1 MFSFEKKLART
12 VTDLSSASN
21 PQNPTGTVLSKSF
34 LQSIVD
40 IAKPRNIIIHCDEV
54 YRPLFHGLSD
64 DEYPPPIL
72 SFGYHNVLATSS
84 LSKAYSLAGIRV
96 GWIASRNPDIIER
109 CSTVRDYT
117 TISVSHLDQCVA
129 AHALGPLTRPHLIA
143 RNLRLAQTNADMLDA
158 FVREHS
164 SHLAWIRPLAGTTA
178 LIKVSKEGRL
188 VQAEEFCKVLQE
200 RTGVMLLP
208 ADKGF
213 GPQFKGFVRIG
224 YVNDTELMREGLQ
237 ELGRFLETGFSDV
250 SLHS

>member
-1 MFSFEKKLART
+1 
-12 VTDLSSASN
+12 
-21 PQNPTGTVLSKSF
+21 VLSKSF
-34 LQSIVD
+34 LQSIVN

-54 YRPLFHGLSD
+54 YRPLFHGLPE
-64 DEYPPPIL
+64 DEHPPSIL
-72 SFGYHNVLATSS
+72 SFGYCNVLATSS

-129 AHALGPLTRPHLIA
+129 AYALGSLTRPHLIA
-143 RNLRLAQTNADMLDA
+143 RNLLLAQTNADMLDA

-164 SHLAWIRPLAGTTA
+164 RYLSWVRPLAGTTA
-178 LIKVSKEGRL
+178 LIKVSRNGKL
-188 VQAEEFCKVLQE
+188 VQAEELCKVLQDK
-200 RTGVMLLP
+200 TGVMLLP

-224 YVNDTELMREGLQ
+224 YVNTTDVMRRGLQ
-237 ELGRFLETGFSDV
+237 EWGRFLDTGFPDV
-250 SLHS
+250 PLHS

>member
-1 MFSFEKKLART
+1 M
-12 VTDLSSASN
+12 
-21 PQNPTGTVLSKSF
+21 LSKSF
-34 LQSIVD
+34 LQRIID
-40 IAKPRNIIIHCDEV
+40 IAKPRNIIVHCDEV

-64 DEYPPPIL
+64 EEYPPSIL

-129 AHALGPLTRPHLIA
+129 AYALDSPTRPHLIA
-143 RNLRLAQTNADMLDA
+143 RNLRLAQTNAEMLDA
-158 FVREHS
+158 FVKEHND
-164 SHLAWIRPLAGTTA
+164 HLTWTRPLAGTTA
-178 LIKVSKEGRL
+178 LIKVTRDGQI

-200 RTGVMLLP
+200 KTGVMLLP

-224 YVNDTELMREGLQ
+224 YVNDTDVMSRGLREW
-237 ELGRFLETGFSDV
+237 GRFLETGFSEV
-250 SLHS
+250 PLHS

>member
-1 MFSFEKKLART
+1 
-12 VTDLSSASN
+12 
-21 PQNPTGTVLSKSF
+21 VLSKSF
-34 LQSIVD
+34 LQSIIN

-54 YRPLFHGLSD
+54 YRPLFHGLPEN
-64 DEYPPPIL
+64 EYPPSIL
-72 SFGYHNVLATSS
+72 SLGYHNVLATSS

-129 AHALGPLTRPHLIA
+129 AYALGSPTRPHLIA
-143 RNLRLAQTNADMLDA
+143 RNLRLAQSNADMLDA

-164 SHLAWIRPLAGTTA
+164 SHLSWTRPLAGTTA
-178 LIKVSKEGRL
+178 LIKVSRDRKL
-188 VQAEEFCKVLQE
+188 VRAEEFCKMLQE
-200 RTGVMLLP
+200 KTGVMLLP

-224 YVNDTELMREGLQ
+224 YVNDTDMMKKGL
-237 ELGRFLETGFSDV
+237 EEWGRFMDTGFFDV
-250 SLHS
+250 PLHS

>member
-1 MFSFEKKLART
+1 MC
-12 VTDLSSASN
+12 SN

-34 LQSIVD
+34 LQSIIN

-54 YRPLFHGLSD
+54 YRPLFHGLPEN
-64 DEYPPPIL
+64 EYPPSIL
-72 SFGYHNVLATSS
+72 SLGYHNVLATSS

-129 AHALGPLTRPHLIA
+129 AYALGSPTRPHLIA
-143 RNLRLAQTNADMLDA
+143 RNLRLAQSNADMLDA

-164 SHLAWIRPLAGTTA
+164 SHLSWTRPLAGTTA
-178 LIKVSKEGRL
+178 LIKVSRDRKL
-188 VQAEEFCKVLQE
+188 VRAEEFCKMLQE
-200 RTGVMLLP
+200 KTGVMLLP

-224 YVNDTELMREGLQ
+224 YVNDTDMMKKGL
-237 ELGRFLETGFSDV
+237 EEWGRFMDTGFFDV
-250 SLHS
+250 PLHS